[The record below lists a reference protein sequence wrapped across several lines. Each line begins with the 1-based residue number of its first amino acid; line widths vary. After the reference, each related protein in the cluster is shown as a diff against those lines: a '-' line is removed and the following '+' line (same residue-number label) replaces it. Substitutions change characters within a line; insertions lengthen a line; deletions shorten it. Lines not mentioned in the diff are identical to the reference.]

1 MLSLCWQVPD
11 GPRGCM
17 EGHQIQVKA
26 MAAGNSDGDGDWMGG
41 EFLIVPVTISRVYG
55 KLWGYIRYMG
65 QKMRYP

>member
-1 MLSLCWQVPD
+1 VLSLCWQVPD

-41 EFLIVPVTISRVYG
+41 EFLLQLVEFMESFGGIWV
-55 KLWGYIRYMG
+55 K
-65 QKMRYP
+65 K

>member
-1 MLSLCWQVPD
+1 MPD

-41 EFLIVPVTISRVYG
+41 EFSVRISRVYG
-55 KLWGYIRYMG
+55 KLWGYMG
-65 QKMRYP
+65 QKIRSP